1 MTNSSATE
9 ILDPATYYLSKLGP
23 DSRSTMGYVLQEVA
37 DRLGYD
43 DSDLTDVPWNLI
55 ESSTVIALRQ
65 SLMTDGKSLNT
76 IKLYINAVRGVMNA
90 AWALGHIPREQLDRI
105 RAEKAPNGS
114 VLPRGKNIKRK
125 VVKDL
130 IELCEDDESPQGK
143 RDAAIFA
150 VLYGTGMRKA
160 ESVNILV
167 SNINFEER
175 FIQVLG
181 KGNRQLR
188 KFAPEWVF
196 DKIQTWLDF
205 RNQFTPDAPY
215 LFSRIR
221 KGGVVLDVG
230 ITKHA
235 IYHVVKKRG
244 LEVGISVMPHDFRRS
259 FITRII
265 DEHDL
270 AIAQKMAD
278 HASIGTTSRYDM
290 RGDDKKRTVGDGFSL

>member
-1 MTNSSATE
+1 MSASAAAE
-9 ILDPATYYLSKLGP
+9 ITDPATYYLSKLGP
-23 DSRSTMGYVLQEVA
+23 DSKSTMAYVLQEIA

-55 ESSTVIALRQ
+55 DASSVVSLKEAL
-65 SLMTDGKSLNT
+65 LVDGKSLNT
-76 IKLYINAVRGVMNA
+76 IRLYVSAVRGVMNG
-90 AWALGHIPREQLDRI
+90 AWALGHITRDQLDRV
-105 RAEKAPNGS
+105 RAEKAPKGS
-114 VLPRGKNIKRK
+114 VLPRGKNIKRQ
-125 VVKDL
+125 VIREL
-130 IELCEDDESPQGK
+130 IECCEADERPQGK

-160 ESVNILV
+160 ESVNITI
-167 SNINFEER
+167 SNINFDEKY
-175 FIQVLG
+175 IQVLG
-181 KGNRQLR
+181 KGNKQLQ
-188 KFAPEWVF
+188 KFAPNWVF
-196 DKIQTWLDF
+196 EKIRTWIDLKD
-205 RNQFTPDAPY
+205 QVTPGAPH

-221 KGGVVLDVG
+221 KGGTILNVG

-235 IYHVVKKRG
+235 IYHIVKTRA
-244 LEVGISVMPHDFRRS
+244 LEVGITVMPHDFRRS

-290 RGDDKKRTVGDGFSL
+290 RGDDKKRAVVDGFNL